1 MQRGIIL
8 AAGKGTRME
17 SDLPKV
23 LHKVAGKEMV
33 LHVIDAMKN
42 AGIKDIYVIVGYKSE
57 LVTKIL
63 PSDVKV
69 VMQKEQLGTGHAV
82 SMAKKYLDKK
92 EGNTII
98 VSGDTPLIS
107 YATIKKAM
115 KFKADGTVLTMELDD
130 PKSYGRIVKSKDGIK
145 KIIEFKDANEFEKSI
160 KEVNTGIYVFNNKE
174 LFKYINKI
182 SNKNNQNEYYLTDI
196 VELFIKNKLSVK
208 TLDINPS
215 EALGV
220 NNKEDLMEVE
230 RIMKLE
236 TNVNLAKQG
245 VKIIDTTTVYIDTSV
260 KFGKN
265 VTIYPNV
272 VILGN
277 TTIGDNV
284 VIYPFTFI
292 KDSNVKKGV
301 EVGPFA
307 RLRDNAVLEE
317 NAKVGNFVEVKN
329 STIGKESK
337 AMHHAYL
344 GDTKIG
350 KNSNIGAGT
359 ITANYDGKNKNK
371 TVIGDEVFVGSNS
384 TLIAPVKV
392 GKGALIAAGS
402 TITNDVPARTKAFA
416 RTRQIIKK

>member
-42 AGIKDIYVIVGYKSE
+42 AGIKDIYVVVGYKSE
-57 LVTKIL
+57 LVAKIL
-63 PSDVKV
+63 PKDVKV

-82 SMAKKYLDKK
+82 AMAKKALDKK
-92 EGNTII
+92 DGNTII

-107 YATIKKAM
+107 PSTIKKAM
-115 KFKADGTVLTMELDD
+115 KLKADGTVLTMELAD
-130 PKSYGRIVKSKDGIK
+130 PKSYGRIIKNKDNIQ
-145 KIIEFKDANEFEKSI
+145 KIVEFKDANDSQKAI
-160 KEVNTGIYVFNNKE
+160 NEVNSGIYVFNNKE

-196 VELFIKNKLSVK
+196 IELFLQNKLTVK
-208 TLDINPS
+208 TLAINPN

-230 RIMKLE
+230 RIMKNQ
-236 TNVNLAKQG
+236 TNSSLASKG
-245 VKIIDTTTVYIDTSV
+245 VKIIDSTSVYIESSV

-272 VILGN
+272 VIMGK
-277 TTIGDNV
+277 TVIGDNTT
-284 VIYPFTFI
+284 IYPFTFI
-292 KDSNVKKGV
+292 KDSTTKNDV
-301 EVGPFA
+301 EIGPFA
-307 RLRDNAVLEE
+307 RLRDNALIEE

-329 STIGKESK
+329 STVGKESK

-350 KNSNIGAGT
+350 KKSNIGAGT
-359 ITANYDGKNKNK
+359 ITANYDGKNKHK
-371 TVIGDEVFVGSNS
+371 TTIGDNVFIGSNS

-392 GKGALIAAGS
+392 GKGALVAAGS
-402 TITNDVPARTKAFA
+402 TITNDVPANTKAFA
-416 RTRQIIKK
+416 RSKQTNKK